1 MNNDIE
7 NIIGDNIA
15 LKKLV
20 QSGKVQIEKIEK

>member
-15 LKKLV
+15 LKKVV
-20 QSGKVQIEKIEK
+20 QSNKVHLEKV